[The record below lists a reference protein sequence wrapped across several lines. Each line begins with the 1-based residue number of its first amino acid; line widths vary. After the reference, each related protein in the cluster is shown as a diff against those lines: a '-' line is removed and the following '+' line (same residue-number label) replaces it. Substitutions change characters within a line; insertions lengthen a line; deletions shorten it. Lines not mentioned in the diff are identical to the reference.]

1 MLVDGKHYRT
11 VWIEQAAREAAAASA
26 SVPTVKMVE
35 QRSLPHKFEI
45 GSFGTY
51 QTTGLA
57 IRDMTVRG
65 AGAIGAT
72 AGFAMAQAAAT
83 LEDGAT
89 LTEVEEVLS
98 VASSYIQ
105 TMRCAQPPSL
115 FRLLRVFTSLL
126 YCNATAHHG
135 AS

>member
-35 QRSLPHKFEI
+35 QRS
-45 GSFGTY
+45 
-51 QTTGLA
+51 
-57 IRDMTVRG
+57 
-65 AGAIGAT
+65 
-72 AGFAMAQAAAT
+72 
-83 LEDGAT
+83 
-89 LTEVEEVLS
+89 
-98 VASSYIQ
+98 
-105 TMRCAQPPSL
+105 PSL

-135 AS
+135 VS